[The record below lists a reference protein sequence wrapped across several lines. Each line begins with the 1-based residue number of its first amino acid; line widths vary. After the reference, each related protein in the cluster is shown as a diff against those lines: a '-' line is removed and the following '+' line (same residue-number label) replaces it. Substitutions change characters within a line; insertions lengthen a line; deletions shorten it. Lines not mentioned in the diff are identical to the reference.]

1 MTKVYLTSHGSY
13 SDYRITG
20 AFSTEENAKLF
31 NDLFGD
37 GNAIEEL
44 EVDCFIPHIKAGL
57 RIWFVRMNKDGDTLE
72 CYEDMD
78 TFGLGEVFG
87 FDIHNNLYNH
97 CWASGKQHAI
107 KITNELRTRILALN
121 AWEKRSFTMLDLEE

>member
-1 MTKVYLTSHGSY
+1 MKIYLTSQGSY

-37 GNAIEEL
+37 SNAIEEF

-78 TFGLGEVFG
+78 TFGLGEGFG

-121 AWEKRSFTMLDLEE
+121 AWEKRLLTMLDLEE